1 MVSSLHRIMDEVEV
15 EMGSVMHRCASIAA
29 VIGLALGVAAC
40 AADDKDSGRN
50 VSSSP
55 IGGAGSGAGGTP
67 SAGTGGVGS
76 TAGTGGVHATG
87 TGGATMIAGTGG
99 TTMRAGTGG
108 MMTMMTPG
116 TGGMM
121 PMMMAGTGGM
131 MMMVGT
137 GGRSGSGGAAASG
150 TGGTSAPA
158 TDLDGLRQACV
169 DYINM
174 YRAMVGKAPLK
185 RATPAQEECSDMG
198 AKQDGDSGQAHSS
211 AGSCPGLGAQNACP
225 GYPVGS
231 GDIASVEKSLKGC
244 LDQMW
249 MEGEPPEPVPQCIQD
264 YQTCFLKY
272 GHWINMTDDS
282 NSVVSCGFY
291 KMPNGNYWMNQ
302 DFGR

>member
-1 MVSSLHRIMDEVEV
+1 
-15 EMGSVMHRCASIAA
+15 MGSVKQGSASIA
-29 VIGLALGVAAC
+29 VVVGLSLGLAAC
-40 AADDKDSGRN
+40 AADGADSGRTAMLP
-50 VSSSP
+50 S
-55 IGGAGSGAGGTP
+55 GGAGSGAGGTP
-67 SAGTGGVGS
+67 VVGTGGVGS
-76 TAGTGGVHATG
+76 PAGTGGAPTV
-87 TGGATMIAGTGG
+87 GTGG
-99 TTMRAGTGG
+99 TTAMAGTGG
-108 MMTMMTPG
+108 MMMMPGTGGTMMLPG

-121 PMMMAGTGGM
+121 MMMPGTSMMAGTGGM
-131 MMMVGT
+131 MMMPGS
-137 GGRSGSGGAAASG
+137 GGRSGSGGAPATG

-174 YRAMVGKAPLK
+174 YRATVGKSPLK
-185 RATPAQEECSDMG
+185 RATAAQEMCSDMG

-225 GYPVGS
+225 GYPVGA
-231 GDIASVEKSLKGC
+231 GDIAGVEKALKFC

-264 YQTCFLKY
+264 YQNCFLKY
-272 GHWINMTDDS
+272 GHYINMTDDS

-291 KMPNGNYWMNQ
+291 KMSNGNYWMNQ

>member
-1 MVSSLHRIMDEVEV
+1 VEVEV
-15 EMGSVMHRCASIAA
+15 EMESVMHHCASIAA
-29 VIGLALGVAAC
+29 VVGLSLGIAAC
-40 AADDKDSGRN
+40 ASDDKGSSRN
-50 VSSSP
+50 VTSAP
-55 IGGAGSGAGGTP
+55 IIGGAGSGAGGTP
-67 SAGTGGVGS
+67 SAGTSGLGS
-76 TAGTGGVHATG
+76 PAGTGGVHATG
-87 TGGATMIAGTGG
+87 SGGATMIAGTGG
-99 TTMRAGTGG
+99 NPAMAGAGG
-108 MMTMMTPG
+108 MMT
-116 TGGMM
+116 
-121 PMMMAGTGGM
+121 MMMAGTGGVMMMTGSGGM
-131 MMMVGT
+131 MMMAGT

-150 TGGTSAPA
+150 TGGSSAPA